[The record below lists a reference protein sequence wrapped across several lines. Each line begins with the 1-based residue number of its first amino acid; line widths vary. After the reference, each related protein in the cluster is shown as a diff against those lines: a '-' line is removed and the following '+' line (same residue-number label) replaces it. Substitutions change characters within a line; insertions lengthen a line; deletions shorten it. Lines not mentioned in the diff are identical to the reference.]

1 MTKHE
6 WKRLMLLR
14 INQKTCVCYLCNELI
29 TKQKDLS
36 LEHAFPR
43 SRFPERDNENN
54 WFPAHK
60 NPCNSEKGALTF
72 DEYVQWKRLNNLR
85 LGLSR

>member
-6 WKRLMLLR
+6 WKRLMLIR
-14 INQKTCVCYLCNELI
+14 INAKQCVCYLCGELI

-43 SRFPERDNENN
+43 SRYPERDNESN

-60 NPCNSEKGALTF
+60 TPCNTEKGALTF
-72 DEYVQWKRLNNLR
+72 DEYIQWKRLEQIR
-85 LGLSR
+85 TGHAR